1 MFGEYTGV
9 LGNTTLGREVEWNNP
24 GIVVQGLN
32 DNAARTPNTTNVT
45 SEAYFQ
51 SFFRLH
57 ERYIYDDTWYKL
69 REVRVGYDLPQR
81 FARRLY
87 ASSANIA
94 VIGRNL
100 FTITDVP
107 NIDPEFAYTTG
118 NYQGMEFAA
127 LPNPRSIGFSV
138 RLTP

>member
-1 MFGEYTGV
+1 M
-9 LGNTTLGREVEWNNP
+9 
-24 GIVVQGLN
+24 
-32 DNAARTPNTTNVT
+32 
-45 SEAYFQ
+45 
-51 SFFRLH
+51 
-57 ERYIYDDTWYKL
+57 YDDTWYKL
-69 REVRVGYDLPQR
+69 REMRVSYDLPTR

-87 ASSANIA
+87 SSQASLAL
-94 VIGRNL
+94 IGRNL

-127 LPNPRSIGFSV
+127 LPNARSIGFSV